1 MACPSTSR
9 RVVLGSVYWATSSSR
24 CGIGAPEQWRHSL
37 TQLRSTAG
45 APGYD
50 TTIDS
55 NSDVYSGPCVVVDT
69 PAWDSEWVHI
79 YALIENYRAFGRA
92 LIIANR
98 IDSLTTN
105 ERLSDIQ
112 VARIGTA
119 SNGRDEYSAL
129 IETFTCPT
137 GEEPPPWGQPPYD
150 EPGSPGSCEYATSLK
165 CEQPNQTWLALAVD
179 SGGQPLIVDCD
190 VAPFD
195 YCHAPC
201 DSTFGPPAASVRL
214 PPNATEAQ
222 RKDAVNNLIR
232 LHYLGLEAAFAALE
246 CPWPPPS
253 GGDGGVPPLDS
264 PVTLHFGESLIGV
277 FADPT
282 VDATFFQLV
291 DLPVGSRY
299 ALGDQISS
307 DDWYAFAVRD
317 KSISGGL
324 VTYAGETLLATL
336 GRVTP
341 TESLILVAGQG
352 GVPTPLTLRECLVRF
367 LTYYGVPFDPNV
379 PEFSLRVGDE
389 LVTPT
394 ADAFV
399 IQPNQENPESLYEWL
414 ERFFGPFRG
423 YTFRAD
429 YQDRLS
435 VSPPAW
441 LDTIGLR
448 LTVHRRRQPLDREP
462 VRSTV
467 RAPWSTT
474 RAPTV
479 EWVGTVDG
487 VAVSGSLPDPL
498 VQGAGAE
505 IVTVGGVDV
514 RLTWDAAVVQA
525 MVWPTPDLDVS
536 VGSLYSVT
544 FVFRPDAT
552 TSSRET
558 LTLTV
563 SDLAPDEVTSE
574 SADTVVNQAVL
585 PVRRR
590 EFTPAQ
596 QVMQAGALV
605 LRSPKQV
612 MAGAFGANPE
622 YGPLAEPLA
631 TPGSFLELAN
641 TVGQSG
647 TWFWP
652 ADPLVVAQPGG
663 NITVAFEVEEWA
675 ERWHD
680 PTSHDAAAQVNTYS
694 GSAALPASG
703 QEVKLFD
710 FQFPRQTNDF
720 APSPYGAQGTVYGRW
735 RAGEQ
740 PGIEVRVG
748 NARFAEFGFK
758 PEVLIFGS
766 TTYYLWGIV
775 LKLNGTGTAFTEGTL
790 ETYRFGFARGANGL
804 WEDDANVPGLSESQ
818 TLYPNRVYH
827 APELPYVVS
836 AETALALARGIVEE
850 NLTPK
855 VVRQL
860 TIVPARADGYAVR
873 PHHVGRA
880 AAVPA
885 LGITGRITALDYSE
899 AHTAQGSTSSLTIDV
914 ESTEAPSG
922 SRAAARAYRRSAY
935 GLSTYQLED

>member
-1 MACPSTSR
+1 VREDFSGQTP
-9 RVVLGSVYWATSSSR
+9 GSL
-24 CGIGAPEQWRHSL
+24 P
-37 TQLRSTAG
+37 AG
-45 APGYD
+45 FVK
-50 TTIDS
+50 T
-55 NSDVYSGPCVVVDT
+55 
-69 PAWDSEWVHI
+69 
-79 YALIENYRAFGRA
+79 RA
-92 LIIANR
+92 
-98 IDSLTTN
+98 
-105 ERLSDIQ
+105 
-112 VARIGTA
+112 TA
-119 SNGRDEYSAL
+119 SNPLLQVASPAGGAHIVYPAGTGVTGGDRSAANVWEWRAKGAAANTDFRARVTIRNVYHPMQAQL
-129 IETFTCPT
+129 
-137 GEEPPPWGQPPYD
+137 GWGIGVRCQDAY
-150 EPGSPGSCEYATSLK
+150 
-165 CEQPNQTWLALAVD
+165 D
-179 SGGQPLIVDCD
+179 SGYWLFAEASGVGLRLRGFETVRGDEFGGGGTGPMATATVGPLPDGTYWLRLQAIEEEHATRVRAKLWPASAGEPAWQIDVLHADTNRPLVGYPSLIAGQFNTI
-190 VAPFD
+190 
-195 YCHAPC
+195 
-201 DSTFGPPAASVRL
+201 T
-214 PPNATEAQ
+214 
-222 RKDAVNNLIR
+222 
-232 LHYLGLEAAFAALE
+232 
-246 CPWPPPS
+246 PPS
-253 GGDGGVPPLDS
+253 SGVLFHEVQEGAEAPRLDA
-264 PVTLHFGESLIGV
+264 PVTVHFSEALTGM

-299 ALGDQISS
+299 ALGDQLSS

-394 ADAFV
+394 AEAFV

-474 RAPTV
+474 RAPEV

-498 VQGAGAE
+498 VQGAAAE

-525 MVWPTPDLDVS
+525 MVWPTPDVDVS

-552 TSSRET
+552 TSSSESLA
-558 LTLTV
+558 LTLA
-563 SDLAPDEVTSE
+563 DLAPDEVTSE

-596 QVMQAGALV
+596 QIMQAGALV

-622 YGPLAEPLA
+622 YGPMAEPLA

-680 PTSHDAAAQVNTYS
+680 TTSHDAAAQVNTYS
-694 GSAALPASG
+694 DTAALPASG
-703 QEVKLFD
+703 VEVKLFD

-720 APSPYGAQGTVYGRW
+720 APSPYGAQGSVYGRW

-804 WEDDANVPGLSESQ
+804 WEDGANVPGLSESQ
-818 TLYPNRVYH
+818 SLYPNRAYH

-836 AETALALARGIVEE
+836 PETALALARGIVEE

>member
-1 MACPSTSR
+1 MNLPPEAFELYRNGAYPYALTTTETAATLEFASVSVTASAGDRYADPSVAVYPTETAADVDVTVR
-9 RVVLGSVYWATSSSR
+9 WAWHDTGSVLPFTLAR
-24 CGIGAPEQWRHSL
+24 GVGVCARLPGG
-37 TQLRSTAG
+37 G
-45 APGYD
+45 APGYHVSARATTSNVTITALGAAMWASGD
-50 TTIDS
+50 GVDFNVIAEETAPFGGFAPGTDYCLRVIVTETGEKRTRFQARVWAAADAEPTTWALDATLDGNAGTPNERARWTAGPGPIGVSTAGEGSISTGGAYPPGARGRRYTIKAVSLHSAAVPTID
-55 NSDVYSGPCVVVDT
+55 
-69 PAWDSEWVHI
+69 A
-79 YALIENYRAFGRA
+79 
-92 LIIANR
+92 
-98 IDSLTTN
+98 
-105 ERLSDIQ
+105 
-112 VARIGTA
+112 
-119 SNGRDEYSAL
+119 
-129 IETFTCPT
+129 
-137 GEEPPPWGQPPYD
+137 
-150 EPGSPGSCEYATSLK
+150 
-165 CEQPNQTWLALAVD
+165 
-179 SGGQPLIVDCD
+179 
-190 VAPFD
+190 
-195 YCHAPC
+195 
-201 DSTFGPPAASVRL
+201 
-214 PPNATEAQ
+214 
-222 RKDAVNNLIR
+222 
-232 LHYLGLEAAFAALE
+232 
-246 CPWPPPS
+246 
-253 GGDGGVPPLDS
+253 
-264 PVTLHFGESLIGV
+264 PVTVHFSEALTGV

-282 VDATFFQLV
+282 VDAAFFQLV

-367 LTYYGVPFDPNV
+367 LTYYGVPFNPNV

-474 RAPTV
+474 RAPEV

-498 VQGAGAE
+498 VQGAAAE

-525 MVWPTPDLDVS
+525 MVWPTPDVDVS

-552 TSSRET
+552 TSSSET
-558 LTLTV
+558 LALTLA
-563 SDLAPDEVTSE
+563 DLAPDEVTSE

-622 YGPLAEPLA
+622 YGPMAEPLT

-675 ERWHD
+675 ERWYD

-694 GSAALPASG
+694 DTAALPASG
-703 QEVKLFD
+703 VEVKLFD

-758 PEVLIFGS
+758 PEVLIFGT
-766 TTYYLWGIV
+766 TTYYLWGVIV
-775 LKLNGTGTAFTEGTL
+775 KLNGTGTAFTEGTL

-818 TLYPNRVYH
+818 ALYPNRVYH

-836 AETALALARGIVEE
+836 PETALALARGIVEE

-935 GLSTYQLED
+935 GLSTYQKEN